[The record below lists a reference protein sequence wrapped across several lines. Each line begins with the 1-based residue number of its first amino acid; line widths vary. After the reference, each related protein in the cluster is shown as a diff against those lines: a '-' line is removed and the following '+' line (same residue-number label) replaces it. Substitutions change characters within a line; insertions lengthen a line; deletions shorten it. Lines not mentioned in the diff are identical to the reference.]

1 MEEYNISLCSIRT
14 SNSPNEDGLWSCGYH
29 QMGDKDE
36 QRGECYGKRS
46 NLQRR
51 LWWGGLGLECWQ
63 PITFS
68 SQDGS
73 LQEHQLYKHHTRSIT
88 FQYHCSIYSN
98 LLLLLLLRSRTRTP
112 LVAYNIPTINQT
124 HAYKVDEDASL
135 YDRAMNMRKYKWG
148 SWQSFSMCKWKD
160 WKWFDFF

>member
-1 MEEYNISLCSIRT
+1 
-14 SNSPNEDGLWSCGYH
+14 
-29 QMGDKDE
+29 MGDKDE
-36 QRGECYGKRS
+36 QRGECCGKRS

-51 LWWGGLGLECWQ
+51 RRWGGLGLECWQ

-98 LLLLLLLRSRTRTP
+98 LLLRLLLQSRTCTP
-112 LVAYNIPTINQT
+112 LVAYNIPTTIKDRLVTKQT
-124 HAYKVDEDASL
+124 DEDASS
-135 YDRAMNMRKYKWG
+135 YHRTQTEFITKPKKKKQNPIWTVIQKYPNGPKIIRYFWIP
-148 SWQSFSMCKWKD
+148 K
-160 WKWFDFF
+160 